1 MRIDPVRND
10 IDDLNDLNDLGDLDR
25 ILSAEEPLAPSS
37 GFAAAVMESVR
48 EAAIEPP
55 PLPFPWTR
63 FAAGV
68 IACGVCAAS
77 GAALAV
83 STDWSAVSAALGL
96 TEPLRT
102 GAPELGYAAVA
113 LLASFAVLR
122 LQRTI

>member
-1 MRIDPVRND
+1 MS
-10 IDDLNDLNDLGDLDR
+10 DDLERML
-25 ILSAEEPLAPSS
+25 LSEEPLAPSS

-48 EAAIEPP
+48 EAASEPA

-77 GAALAV
+77 GTALVVNTDWAAL
-83 STDWSAVSAALGL
+83 SAAIGIA
-96 TEPLRT
+96 EPLRT
-102 GAPELGYAAVA
+102 GAPELGYAAAA